1 MSSDNSEKLGV
12 SDIGCF
18 GLVCAVIAFICTWF
32 SAIIAVPFAGFLFGW
47 IPAIVMAF
55 IVYVCAEIA
64 LILMFR
70 ILAVL
75 FLIAAF
81 LFFTGAIIS

>member
-1 MSSDNSEKLGV
+1 MSTEKNSG

-18 GLVCAVIAFICTWF
+18 GLVCAIIAFICTWV
-32 SAIIAVPFAGFLFGW
+32 SAIVAFPFLGFVFGW

-64 LILMFR
+64 LWLMWLIILVLLVIAGILFAAGATAT
-70 ILAVL
+70 ILA
-75 FLIAAF
+75 
-81 LFFTGAIIS
+81 